1 MGLPSPVPTMLE
13 IRRRT
18 AYLFLGVMLG
28 QVILISAQVPT
39 RSGPHVLQAVA
50 LSVFSRVQRVTSAL
64 TGAVGAV
71 WSGYVDLRHVRQEN
85 DALRRQVADLQV
97 RLQEERAQALRAGG
111 LQRLLG
117 FRSEVSLPTLAA
129 EVIAGD
135 ATPGFQTITIDRGR
149 RDGVLRDMAVI
160 GPDGVIGR
168 IVGDPVAHASQVQL
182 IIGKNA
188 AAGAMLERTRTSGL
202 VTGGAGDPPLT
213 LEYVSNLTDVQE
225 GDLVV
230 TSGIDGIYPKGFAL
244 GRVESATR
252 GTNLYQVVKVRPAV
266 DFTRLEEVLVVLTP
280 PVTAGREGRQ

>member
-1 MGLPSPVPTMLE
+1 MLD

-18 AYLFLGVMLG
+18 GYLFLGVMLG

-39 RSGPHVLQAVA
+39 RSGPRVLQAVT
-50 LSVFSRVQRVTSAL
+50 LSVFSRVERAAAAL
-64 TGAVGAV
+64 TGGMGAV
-71 WSGYVDLRHVRQEN
+71 WSGYVDLRRVRQEN
-85 DALRRQVADLQV
+85 DALKRQVADLQV

-117 FRSEVSLPTLAA
+117 FRSEVNLPTLAA

-135 ATPGFQTITIDRGR
+135 ATPGFQTITIDRGS
-149 RDGVLRDMAVI
+149 RDGVQRDMAVI

-168 IVGDPVAHASQVQL
+168 VFGDPVAHAAQVQL

-188 AAGAMLERTRTSGL
+188 AAGAMLERTRTAGL
-202 VTGGAGDPPLT
+202 VTGGAGDPPLE
-213 LEYVSNLTDVQE
+213 LEYVSNLADVQE

-230 TSGIDGIYPKGFAL
+230 TSGIDGVYPKGFAL
-244 GRVESATR
+244 GKVQSAAR
-252 GTNLYQVVKVRPAV
+252 GPNLYQIVKVRPAV

-280 PVTAGREGRQ
+280 PVAAGREGKQ